1 MRRWYPVL
9 VAALAIQRGREL
21 HLSKRL
27 ERAHPGRRAAAGTFP
42 LMVAAHVA
50 LFVLPPLEAQLAQ
63 RRPRWPA
70 VWLGVLAAATG
81 LRWWS
86 IRSLG
91 PQWNVRATV
100 PLDLRPVATGP
111 YRWVRHPNYLAVML
125 EFLALPMAGGA
136 WISALGLSIL
146 DGAVLL
152 DRIRAEEALLF
163 EVPGYAEEFSGKAR
177 FIPGIF

>member
-1 MRRWYPVL
+1 MRQWYPVL

-21 HLSKRL
+21 QLSKRL

-42 LMVAAHVA
+42 LMVTAHLA
-50 LFVLPPLEAQLAQ
+50 LFVLPPLEARLAHRRA
-63 RRPRWPA
+63 RRPGL
-70 VWLGVLAAATG
+70 WLGVLAAATG

-86 IRSLG
+86 ISSLG
-91 PQWNVRATV
+91 PQWNVRAAV
-100 PLDLRPVATGP
+100 PSDLRPVATGP
-111 YRWVRHPNYLAVML
+111 YRWVRHPNYLAVIL

-136 WISALGLSIL
+136 WISAIGLSVL

-163 EVPGYAEEFSGKAR
+163 EAPGYAKAFSDKAR

>member
-21 HLSKRL
+21 QLSRRL
-27 ERAHPGRRAAAGTFP
+27 ERANPGPRAAAGTFP
-42 LMVAAHVA
+42 LMVTAHLA
-50 LFVLPPLEAQLAQ
+50 LFVLPPLEVKLTH
-63 RRPRWPA
+63 RRARHPG

-91 PQWNVRATV
+91 PQWNVRAAV
-100 PLDLRPVATGP
+100 PPDLDPVATGP

-125 EFLALPMAGGA
+125 EFMALPMAGGA
-136 WISALGLSIL
+136 MISALGLSIL

-152 DRIRAEEALLF
+152 DRIRSEEALLF
-163 EVPGYAEEFSGKAR
+163 EAPGYAEAFAGKAR